1 MSDDRDRSSLAVP
14 PSAQDHRQGALS
26 AAAVLVMYGDY
37 ESPQSAKVYRLIK
50 AVQYQLRNS
59 FGAPDLCFIFRHF
72 PQTQIHPQ
80 AQHAAEAAEAAAA
93 QGLFWPMHE
102 SLFIHQQSLGNGFLV
117 EYANDLG
124 LDISRFLQDI
134 SKQTYADRVNDDIAS
149 GHQSGVVTE
158 PALFI
163 NGIRYRDRW
172 NILQLMAAIA
182 NSSP

>member
-1 MSDDRDRSSLAVP
+1 
-14 PSAQDHRQGALS
+14 
-26 AAAVLVMYGDY
+26 
-37 ESPQSAKVYRLIK
+37 
-50 AVQYQLRNS
+50 
-59 FGAPDLCFIFRHF
+59 
-72 PQTQIHPQ
+72 
-80 AQHAAEAAEAAAA
+80 
-93 QGLFWPMHE
+93 MHE